1 MRILVSLALI
11 LTALALGSCATIN
24 LDATTIQQ
32 HSVMM
37 NDANAPDYEV
47 IADFEIRD
55 KAAWIIGI
63 VPVNKPA
70 GDRHD
75 YLANM
80 LQAEIDKAGGDAVT
94 NVKIKA
100 QNRAEDILV
109 NIVTFG
115 IYVPRTVT
123 VSGQVVKL
131 K

>member
-1 MRILVSLALI
+1 
-11 LTALALGSCATIN
+11 
-24 LDATTIQQ
+24 
-32 HSVMM
+32 MM
-37 NDANAPDYEV
+37 NQVGAPEYEV
-47 IADFEIRD
+47 VADFEIRD